1 MDDPD
6 PPPGPADHPA
16 DQLAGQLAEQ
26 LAGQR
31 SEQSSGQHVERGRR
45 PIVTIAALYGAGGS
59 SIGPLVADVL
69 GVPFHDRNM
78 PEEVERHT
86 GLPAE
91 VVDDVDDAPR
101 TLSDRFFSRLG
112 QSSLV
117 SGAESGSPEMVDL
130 QTRRV
135 RSGIEQTLARIAL
148 EGGVVIGRGGNVVL
162 SRYPWAL
169 HVLLRAPLEQRLL
182 RRMHLDGIDR
192 ATAER
197 RQRYEDDARVKF
209 VRRVYG
215 IDGSDPA
222 GYHLVI
228 DTSEIDDETSAD
240 LIVRGSRYR
249 LARATEDR

>member
-1 MDDPD
+1 
-6 PPPGPADHPA
+6 
-16 DQLAGQLAEQ
+16 
-26 LAGQR
+26 
-31 SEQSSGQHVERGRR
+31 
-45 PIVTIAALYGAGGS
+45 
-59 SIGPLVADVL
+59 
-69 GVPFHDRNM
+69 
-78 PEEVERHT
+78 
-86 GLPAE
+86 
-91 VVDDVDDAPR
+91 
-101 TLSDRFFSRLG
+101 
-112 QSSLV
+112 
-117 SGAESGSPEMVDL
+117 MVDL

-169 HVLLRAPLEQRLL
+169 HVLLRAPLDQRLL
-182 RRMHLDGIDR
+182 RRMRLDGIDR